1 MGFNIN
7 SNRKNIIEKLKEKNF
22 RITKQREIL
31 IDIILAGKYSC
42 CKEIFY
48 EASKTDPTIG
58 LATVYRFISMLED
71 SGVIDTKDRF
81 SVKNCC
87 MEGCG
92 CKKITLE
99 ETPLSDSNS
108 DELYCLI
115 DTFLRE
121 KGLITNENFS
131 VSIKKE

>member
-1 MGFNIN
+1 MSLNIN
-7 SNRKNIIEKLKEKNF
+7 SNKKNIIMKLKEKNF

-48 EASKTDPTIG
+48 EASKIDSTIG

-81 SVKNCC
+81 NINTFYKKSYDYNKIIIDEINISEKN
-87 MEGCG
+87 
-92 CKKITLE
+92 
-99 ETPLSDSNS
+99 SN
-108 DELYCLI
+108 ELYCI
-115 DTFLRE
+115 INKFLKD
-121 KGLITNENFS
+121 KGIIENESFS
-131 VSIKKE
+131 VNIKIA